1 MLADQGVLF
10 REAFC
15 AAPTCSGSRASL
27 LTGQYCHNNGMM
39 GLAHRGWTLNDYGK
53 HWVHTLREAGYRSVL
68 IGEQHISTDPRVIG
82 FDRVVEV
89 DSHRAEAVAPTTIE
103 TLHQQPEGP
112 WFLSV
117 GFFETHRSFFAPTS
131 VRDTLYSLPPT
142 GLPDV
147 PATRRDMAAFK
158 ASARSL
164 DQGIGAVLHAL
175 HDLDLTDNT
184 LVLCTTDHGVAFPNA
199 KATLYDRGTGVMMLA
214 RGPGGFT
221 GGKVLDAMVSH
232 LDVYPTICEL
242 AGIGPPSWLQGKSLM
257 PIVRGETDRLHDA
270 IFAEITYH
278 AAYEPQRSARTERW
292 KYIRRF
298 HDYPH
303 PVLANCD
310 DSASKDL
317 WVEHGWGERLV
328 PEEQLYTCS
337 SLRRGRNL
345 AGDLVAR
352 RCADRDARALQ
363 TWMRETEI
371 RSTGWCCRLRGDD
384 QRLNQLS
391 PDDPLTIIRADPAA
405 TSADAAPAGC
415 VGVGRVPAFAL
426 LEDAHPAV
434 HRAHVPEPSRQVG
447 PEVVAEQRVEE
458 EEAQEEAVGDDQ
470 RALAAVHTL
479 QLVLQPSHPS
489 AHLLERLSAMP

>member
-1 MLADQGVLF
+1 M
-10 REAFC
+10 
-15 AAPTCSGSRASL
+15 
-27 LTGQYCHNNGMM
+27 
-39 GLAHRGWTLNDYGK
+39 
-53 HWVHTLREAGYRSVL
+53 
-68 IGEQHISTDPRVIG
+68 IG

-103 TLHQQPEGP
+103 TLHQQPDGP

-184 LVLCTTDHGVAFPNA
+184 LVICTTDHGVAFPNA

-257 PIVRGETDRLHDA
+257 PIVRGESERLHDA
-270 IFAEITYH
+270 VFAEITYH

-328 PEEQLYTCS
+328 PEEQLYDLLFDPDEGT
-337 SLRRGRNL
+337 NL
-345 AGDLVAR
+345 AGDPS
-352 RCADRDARALQ
+352 RDGVLIEMRERLQ
-363 TWMRETEI
+363 TWMRETKDPLLDGPVLPPEGAMI
-371 RSTGWCCRLRGDD
+371 NEP
-384 QRLNQLS
+384 NQLS
-391 PDDPLTIIRADPAA
+391 PDDPLTIIRASSAGERTPGAA
-405 TSADAAPAGC
+405 
-415 VGVGRVPAFAL
+415 
-426 LEDAHPAV
+426 
-434 HRAHVPEPSRQVG
+434 
-447 PEVVAEQRVEE
+447 
-458 EEAQEEAVGDDQ
+458 
-470 RALAAVHTL
+470 
-479 QLVLQPSHPS
+479 
-489 AHLLERLSAMP
+489 